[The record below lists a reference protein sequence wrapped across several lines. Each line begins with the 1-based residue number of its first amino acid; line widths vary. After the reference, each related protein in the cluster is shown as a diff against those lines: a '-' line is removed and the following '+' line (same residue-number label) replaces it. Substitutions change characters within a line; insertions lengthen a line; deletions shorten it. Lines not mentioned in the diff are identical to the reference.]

1 MSSGIVEMSVIV
13 PRRLRKDG
21 GRKNGRASR
30 EKQVLR
36 CAQNDNFFLEIVIER
51 QRQRQRQGQRQEQIQ
66 GSFASLQDDGVK
78 QTTATAKANAGV
90 LRFAQDDG
98 EEQATARA
106 GATATV
112 AADSQGE

>member
-1 MSSGIVEMSVIV
+1 M
-13 PRRLRKDG
+13 G

-51 QRQRQRQGQRQEQIQ
+51 QRQRQRQEQIQ